1 MHSGLPNRRTDPSK
15 HTGMKNMPRRINA
28 QTWISAQGCK
38 SVVIETNVKTHGDVK
53 TVLRFDGEKKP
64 TIHNYLNN

>member
-38 SVVIETNVKTHGDVK
+38 RVVIDSNVKSVFTEVK
-53 TVLRFDGEKKP
+53 TAFWLTGE
-64 TIHNYLNN
+64 I